1 MTRILRIALTV
12 LAAGAAIMAVVAAAI
27 PIWLL
32 LRVPG
37 VITPPAP
44 EPERGA

>member
-12 LAAGAAIMAVVAAAI
+12 LAAGTAIVALVAAAI

-32 LRVPG
+32 LRVPAA
-37 VITPPAP
+37 ITSPGP
-44 EPERGA
+44 ELERH